1 MIAFDEVAQSERH
14 RAAAHDDGEPALA
27 AEAQSTLYPLRR
39 RGAPAGEANG
49 QAQGP
54 PAASTQNRT
63 ALPCAR
69 GAFGLGHRFGAP
81 NCASDRCPG

>member
-54 PAASTQNRT
+54 GGQHTKPHGATLCQGCLWLGTS
-63 ALPCAR
+63 LR
-69 GAFGLGHRFGAP
+69 GSQLRL
-81 NCASDRCPG
+81 